1 MIGGASG
8 LASHMMFESAAGSPV
23 FLPTSTTLEYA
34 ETAQEVE
41 VVRRVR
47 GERVYLTGCAG
58 AADCGEIQ
66 FATRTRE
73 QNVGTPQ
80 TAAAGVNRRFE
91 LVSGRVVV
99 AADSDGL

>member
-34 ETAQEVE
+34 ETEVE

-47 GERVYLTGCAG
+47 GERVFLTGCAG

-99 AADSDGL
+99 TADSDGL